1 MSMSGEKADDKAK
14 TIWTPLRMAVLI
26 SMWSLVTPFRVQIT
40 QTSRSVILNIYAGA
54 WGYGRVTPWT
64 DSPLVIDLFY
74 TYAVLP
80 YYSIGFV
87 IAYLVWRWAQKGDL
101 TKMQYI
107 ERVLLLQ
114 LAHVI
119 FVLILFPCPYSFG
132 SVITC
137 VPTPTTGLFA
147 LPFVSKVVRE
157 ISSPW
162 QDN

>member
-1 MSMSGEKADDKAK
+1 MNGDKADDKAK
-14 TIWTPLRMAVLI
+14 TIWTPLRIAVSI
-26 SMWSLVTPFRVQIT
+26 SIWSLVTPFRVQIT
-40 QTSRSVILNIYAGA
+40 QTSRSAILLIYAGA

-64 DSPLVIDLFY
+64 DLPLTIDAIY
-74 TYAVLP
+74 TYAMFP
-80 YYSIGFV
+80 YFSIGLA

-119 FVLILFPCPYSFG
+119 FVLILFPCPYSSG

-137 VPTPTTGLFA
+137 LPTPTAGLFA
-147 LPFVSKVVRE
+147 LPFVTKVVRE